1 MPVEDRREA
10 LVAAALAV
18 VERDGLGGA
27 SARAVVAEAGMPL
40 GALHYAFPSLD
51 HLLAATLDAVTDQE
65 RLAAEAPISA
75 GVDGGLEA
83 TLAAGLDAYV
93 SLLVARPAREL
104 AYLELMLHASRDRL
118 DLPPAPGR
126 YERSYAVVAA
136 LLEEAAA
143 ATGHRWAAPP
153 LTLARHAVAMLDGIT
168 TTWLADHD
176 EPAARATVRFL
187 AASLAAQSTK
197 ED

>member
-1 MPVEDRREA
+1 MTREERREA
-10 LVAAALAV
+10 LVAAALVV
-18 VERDGLGGA
+18 VEREGLGGA
-27 SARAVVAEAGMPL
+27 SARAIVAEAGMPL
-40 GALHYAFPSLD
+40 GALHYAFASLD

-75 GVDGGLEA
+75 GVDAGLEA

-126 YERSYAVVAA
+126 YERSYGLVAA

-143 ATGHRWAAPP
+143 ATGCTWTTPP
-153 LTLARHAVAMLDGIT
+153 PVLARHTVAMLDGIT

-176 EPAARATVRFL
+176 DQAAHASARFL
-187 AASLAAQSTK
+187 AASLAARSLK